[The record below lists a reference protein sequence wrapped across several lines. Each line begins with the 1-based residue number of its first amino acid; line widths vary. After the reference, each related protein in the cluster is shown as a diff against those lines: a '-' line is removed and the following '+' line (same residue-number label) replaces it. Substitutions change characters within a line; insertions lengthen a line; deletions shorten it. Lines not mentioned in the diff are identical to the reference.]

1 MQASHQSLTQLFGQL
16 GLPDDE
22 DAIKQFVER
31 NRITD
36 ADTRL
41 EDLAVWSA
49 AQKQFLLEARSDDAE
64 WAVPVDELDSLLHQ

>member
-1 MQASHQSLTQLFGQL
+1 MQASHQSLTELFGQL
-16 GLPDDE
+16 GLPDD
-22 DAIKQFVER
+22 DNAIQQFIER
-31 NRITD
+31 NRISD

-41 EDLAVWSA
+41 EDLPVWTS